1 VAACAFDQAEVRPR
15 GRPVEAFLPLQG
27 GIEGHSRRDPTA
39 SEAEKPLHVSPTSRL
54 NERDVHGLVGR
65 LATGC

>member
-1 VAACAFDQAEVRPR
+1 MSGPVRDR
-15 GRPVEAFLPLQG
+15 LGSNAGGRPVEAFLPLQG
-27 GIEGHSRRDPTA
+27 GIEGHSRRDPAA